1 MATTIPSRRIEFKT
15 VDGVTLR
22 GDYYSVDTNGAP
34 IVVMTQGL
42 TLLKEHHLQNWAFR
56 FQQAGYAVLAYD
68 HRGWGSSDGGSAGN
82 EHLRNE
88 VNPLRQAEDY
98 HDAVIF
104 ASTLPGVD
112 GKRIC
117 IWGIGHS
124 GGAST
129 IAAADDANVKAVI
142 LMMPWLSGRRDA
154 AGFPPGAMEEM
165 WKERRALCLGSSSSQ
180 DLKFIQVWDKDRD
193 EAEGERGNILIHGS
207 MPYEFSAVL
216 RKLSDA
222 AGTPWENTLSLRSLY
237 CIQRSEPKDYM
248 RRIHVPC
255 LHLAASEDVLTGT
268 LEEHKV
274 AFQTGNEPHEFV
286 QLPSHHIDNYFDE
299 AFEEGMKAQIAFL
312 KKHL

>member
-1 MATTIPSRRIEFKT
+1 MATTTPSRRVEFKS

-22 GDYYSVDTNGAP
+22 GDYYPVSSTDAP
-34 IVVMTQGL
+34 IIVMTQGL
-42 TLLKEHHLQNWAFR
+42 TLLKEHHLQNWATR

-82 EHLRNE
+82 EHLCNE

-104 ASTLPGVD
+104 AGGLPEID
-112 GKRIC
+112 GARIC

-129 IAAADDANVKAVI
+129 IAAADDPNIKAVI

-154 AGFPPGAMEEM
+154 AGFPPGAMDEM
-165 WKERRALCLGSSSSQ
+165 WNERRELCRGSSTAK
-180 DLKFIQVWDKDRD
+180 DLKFIQVWNKDQT
-193 EAEGERGNILIHGS
+193 EAEGERGNILIHGP
-207 MPYEFSAVL
+207 MPYEFSAGL

-222 AGTPWENTLSLRSLY
+222 AGTPWENRLSLRSLY
-237 CIQRSEPKDYM
+237 CIKRSDPKDYM
-248 RRIHVPC
+248 RRIRVPC

-268 LEEHKV
+268 LEEHKA
-274 AFQTGNEPHEFV
+274 AFETGNEPHEFV
-286 QLPSHHIDNYFDE
+286 QLPTHHVGNYFDD
-299 AFEEGMKAQIAFL
+299 AFEEGTKAQIAFL